1 MMIGQLLKITST
13 PIQYEFEIEPARL
26 EMRNRPLIP
35 FADVKTTPPQQRIHT
50 ENTTVNIDTYEARKS
65 LGLYSVADLVR
76 MEAQK
81 GRQQVLQATANAA
94 QTGWEISENYHKGV
108 GIAEL
113 AAQKMLQQPGMVM
126 EFLPKGGAQLSWNP
140 AVCDLS
146 YQMGNVDYSWERP
159 DTIYEYVRGSFSM
172 NIIQRPSV
180 EIEYV
185 GQPMYVPPSSA
196 PNFDETA

>member
-1 MMIGQLLKITST
+1 MIGQLLKITST

-81 GRQQVLQATANAA
+81 KFRK
-94 QTGWEISENYHKGV
+94 I
-108 GIAEL
+108 
-113 AAQKMLQQPGMVM
+113 
-126 EFLPKGGAQLSWNP
+126 
-140 AVCDLS
+140 
-146 YQMGNVDYSWERP
+146 
-159 DTIYEYVRGSFSM
+159 TIKVWALRNWQHRKCCNSQEW
-172 NIIQRPSV
+172 
-180 EIEYV
+180 
-185 GQPMYVPPSSA
+185 
-196 PNFDETA
+196 